1 MGDFMLKSKYLLLLS
16 AFFIANSAFSTLA
29 YAELCC
35 PENNTDPYIRVAE
48 KDGNQCS
55 IRECIAGYIEKGGS
69 CNEIKLGE
77 TLDGSCND
85 HATTCIYDRD
95 FFAKITECESGYQPD
110 MFGLTCIKP
119 DYTDDSCVPKD
130 EFALSGVMVDGEC
143 QSDWCKRGHL
153 KDTNNN
159 KCIPNKCDDGFA
171 YVDTYGCLEISK
183 CGVIEGNTKIF
194 YTSEEDLKISCE
206 TNITSPIKSN
216 ENALADGCD
225 WEITLDENIVINDIM
240 VKIIDETSKSVIT
253 DAIVTTNGI
262 LIATEEGRFSLKE
275 IQDNT
280 EIKISRS
287 GYETKTIT
295 AEAIR
300 NLPEENPST
309 KMRIIYLTEQTK
321 QDNDTPADG
330 TDCTTEKNN
339 PAVKHAEYKSGKCV
353 ATACNDGY
361 DLKDGNCA
369 DINGSPCDN
378 LPANA
383 TAGKREYNAA
393 TKETTCIVTA
403 CDKYYIVS
411 ENKKSCEKD
420 PEQEIQELKDKAQA
434 AKDKEQSTEN
444 KLLGAV
450 GIGATGIGGMQLASA
465 LAEQSADA
473 NALTDMTAYLETFK
487 CTYGNNASVSGGT
500 TNIETPGG
508 NSLLSL
514 YTEYVSLANDLKLRK
529 NMLEM
534 PAGIESEAILSSAN
548 GNLYNN
554 DTTDKTS
561 GAYASLARALS
572 DPTGADAQ
580 KLAQQQTDTADKLKT
595 GAIVAGVGAVGGLV
609 GDLAINAKAP
619 KERSDEI
626 NTKYTSLKTEL
637 KKDQEET
644 DE

>member
-1 MGDFMLKSKYLLLLS
+1 MKELYIISLLFFLSLPVFGAGVTASFDGITTVDAAWEKFESESQKILDEYEKLLDNKEFRKLKELRADILEQKPD
-16 AFFIANSAFSTLA
+16 IKSTT
-29 YAELCC
+29 
-35 PENNTDPYIRVAE
+35 TDEQKTVAE
-48 KDGNQCS
+48 
-55 IRECIAGYIEKGGS
+55 RE
-69 CNEIKLGE
+69 
-77 TLDGSCND
+77 
-85 HATTCIYDRD
+85 
-95 FFAKITECESGYQPD
+95 
-110 MFGLTCIKP
+110 LTP
-119 DYTDDSCVPKD
+119 
-130 EFALSGVMVDGEC
+130 EE
-143 QSDWCKRGHL
+143 QEQ
-153 KDTNNN
+153 
-159 KCIPNKCDDGFA
+159 
-171 YVDTYGCLEISK
+171 EIS
-183 CGVIEGNTKIF
+183 E
-194 YTSEEDLKISCE
+194 L
-206 TNITSPIKSN
+206 
-216 ENALADGCD
+216 
-225 WEITLDENIVINDIM
+225 
-240 VKIIDETSKSVIT
+240 
-253 DAIVTTNGI
+253 
-262 LIATEEGRFSLKE
+262 R
-275 IQDNT
+275 
-280 EIKISRS
+280 
-287 GYETKTIT
+287 
-295 AEAIR
+295 
-300 NLPEENPST
+300 
-309 KMRIIYLTEQTK
+309 
-321 QDNDTPADG
+321 
-330 TDCTTEKNN
+330 
-339 PAVKHAEYKSGKCV
+339 
-353 ATACNDGY
+353 
-361 DLKDGNCA
+361 
-369 DINGSPCDN
+369 
-378 LPANA
+378 ANA
-383 TAGKREYNAA
+383 TAM
-393 TKETTCIVTA
+393 
-403 CDKYYIVS
+403 
-411 ENKKSCEKD
+411 
-420 PEQEIQELKDKAQA
+420 
-434 AKDKEQSTEN
+434 KDKEQSTEN

-473 NALTDMTAYLETFK
+473 DALTDMTAYLETFK